1 MPYDHPFHS
10 TRTPSPSFPWSQSVE
25 YDQTKKDAFHNAA
38 KKRLK
43 ALAQYC
49 GWPTTSYDLRSNKGG
64 LAVSGEITLH
74 HDHLYVAVSQG
85 RIGGDTGILIRTC
98 KGRRDYVGGPNTFAT
113 IQLLD
118 DIPALASRL
127 HQLSPSAFNGGS
139 L

>member
-1 MPYDHPFHS
+1 MPYDHPFHD
-10 TRTPSPSFPWSQSVE
+10 TPTPSPSFTWSQSVE
-25 YDQTKKDAFHNAA
+25 YDKTRKDAFHTAA

-49 GWPTTSYDLRSNKGG
+49 GWLKTSYDLRSNKGG

-74 HDHLYVAVSQG
+74 HDQLYVSVSQA
-85 RIGGDTGILIRTC
+85 RMGGDTGILIRTC
-98 KGRRDYVGGPNTFAT
+98 KGRRDYVGGPNTFAP

-127 HQLSPSAFNGGS
+127 HQISPSAFTGGS